1 MGYETFIGK
10 RYLFSPRQDR
20 SISVITWI
28 SIGGVALGVIALIVS
43 TSVMNGFRTNL
54 QNAVTGSL
62 PHITIF
68 AWNDGMKDYSSLK
81 ERLEANPKVEGVAP
95 YIYKQVMLTGKKQP
109 KGALLRGIDPEQEPG
124 VTNISSFLREEVY
137 GITTPTEKNQA
148 LISTKLLKRL
158 IHREA
163 REKEIKDGIILG
175 AKLARHLEAS
185 IGDSVKLVSS
195 EQRMTP
201 IGDIPRIKKLEVIGV
216 FESGISGYDEVLAF
230 IDYRLLQKIYRM
242 NENITG
248 LGVRISNPE
257 NAPEIAH
264 ELAEFSD
271 EYVVGN
277 WADENKSIFQV
288 MKLEK
293 IGLFLILTL
302 IIVVAAFNIV
312 SSLIM
317 LVLEKSREIA
327 ILKALG
333 ANDSGIRKIF
343 FFQGLV
349 IGSLGTIGG
358 VLLGLAICWVLMNF
372 EIIDIPPGVYPGGNR
387 IPVLIDWFDVA
398 LTTLASFVICLLVT
412 LYPSTKASRLN
423 PVDPLRYE

>member
-1 MGYETFIGK
+1 MQFETFIGR
-10 RYLFSPRQDR
+10 RYLFSPRRDR

-28 SIGGVALGVIALIVS
+28 SIGCVALGVVALIVS

-54 QNAVTGSL
+54 QDAVTGSL
-62 PHITIF
+62 PHITVF
-68 AWNDGMKDYSSLK
+68 AWDDAMQNYSGLQK
-81 ERLEANPKVEGVAP
+81 RLTEHPEVEGVAP
-95 YIYKQVMLTGKKQP
+95 YIFKQALLTGRKQP
-109 KGALLRGIDPEQEPG
+109 KGALLRGIDPQQATE
-124 VTNISSFLREEVY
+124 VTKISSFLRDEVY
-137 GITTPTEKNQA
+137 GFAPSPEKQA
-148 LISTKLLKRL
+148 LISARLLKRL
-158 IHREA
+158 SHPEA
-163 REKEIKDGIILG
+163 RSKRLKDGIILG
-175 AKLARHLEAS
+175 AKLARQLEANV
-185 IGDSVKLVSS
+185 GDSVKLVSS

-201 IGDIPRIKKLEVIGV
+201 IGDVPRIKKLEVIGI

-242 NENITG
+242 GNHITG
-248 LGVRISNPE
+248 LGVSISDPE
-257 NAPEIAH
+257 NAPEISL
-264 ELAEFSD
+264 ELAELSED
-271 EYVVGN
+271 YIIGN

-293 IGLFLILTL
+293 IGLFLILSL
-302 IIVVAAFNIV
+302 IIVVAAFNII

-333 ANDSGIRKIF
+333 AKDSGIRKIF

-358 VLLGLAICWVLMNF
+358 VLVGLAICWALMTF
-372 EIIDIPPGVYPGGNR
+372 EIIDIPAGVYPGGNR
-387 IPVLIDWFDVA
+387 IPVLIDWLDVA
-398 LTTLASFVICLLVT
+398 LATVASFTICILVT
-412 LYPSTKASRLN
+412 LYPATKASRLN

>member
-1 MGYETFIGK
+1 MQFETFIGR
-10 RYLFSPRQDR
+10 RYLFSPRRDR

-28 SIGGVALGVIALIVS
+28 SIGGVALGVVALIVS

-54 QNAVTGSL
+54 RDAVTGSL
-62 PHITIF
+62 PHITVF
-68 AWNDGMKDYSSLK
+68 AWDDAMQNYSGLQK
-81 ERLEANPKVEGVAP
+81 RLTEHPEVEGVAP
-95 YIYKQVMLTGKKQP
+95 YIFKQALLTGRKQP
-109 KGALLRGIDPEQEPG
+109 KGALLRGIDPQQETE
-124 VTNISSFLREEVY
+124 VTKISSFLRDEVY
-137 GITTPTEKNQA
+137 GFAPSPEKQA
-148 LISTKLLKRL
+148 LISARLLKRL
-158 IHREA
+158 SHPEA
-163 REKEIKDGIILG
+163 RSKRLKDGIILG
-175 AKLARHLEAS
+175 AKLARQLEANV
-185 IGDSVKLVSS
+185 GDSVKLVSS

-201 IGDIPRIKKLEVIGV
+201 IGDVPRIKKLEVIGI

-242 NENITG
+242 GNHITG
-248 LGVRISNPE
+248 LGVSISDPE
-257 NAPEIAH
+257 NAPEISL
-264 ELAEFSD
+264 ELAELSED
-271 EYVVGN
+271 YIIGN

-293 IGLFLILTL
+293 IGLFLILSL
-302 IIVVAAFNIV
+302 IIVVAAFNII

-333 ANDSGIRKIF
+333 AKDSGIRKIF

-358 VLLGLAICWVLMNF
+358 VLVGLAICWALMTF
-372 EIIDIPPGVYPGGNR
+372 EIIDIPAGVYPGGNR
-387 IPVLIDWFDVA
+387 IPVLIDWLDVA
-398 LTTLASFVICLLVT
+398 LATVASFTICILVT
-412 LYPSTKASRLN
+412 LYPATKASRLN

>member
-1 MGYETFIGK
+1 MQFETFIGR
-10 RYLFSPRQDR
+10 RYLFSPRRDR

-28 SIGGVALGVIALIVS
+28 SIGGVALGVVALIVS

-54 QNAVTGSL
+54 QDAVTGSL
-62 PHITIF
+62 PHITVF
-68 AWNDGMKDYSSLK
+68 AWDDAMQNYSGLQK
-81 ERLEANPKVEGVAP
+81 RLTEHPEVEGVAP
-95 YIYKQVMLTGKKQP
+95 YIFKQALLTGRKQP
-109 KGALLRGIDPEQEPG
+109 KGALLRGIDPQQETE
-124 VTNISSFLREEVY
+124 VTKISSFLRDEVY
-137 GITTPTEKNQA
+137 GFTPSPEKQA
-148 LISTKLLKRL
+148 LISARLLKRL
-158 IHREA
+158 SHPEA
-163 REKEIKDGIILG
+163 RSKRLKDGIILG
-175 AKLARHLEAS
+175 AKLARQLKANV
-185 IGDSVKLVSS
+185 GDSVKLVSS

-201 IGDIPRIKKLEVIGV
+201 IGDVPRIKKLEVIGI

-242 NENITG
+242 GNHITG
-248 LGVRISNPE
+248 LGVSISDPE
-257 NAPEIAH
+257 NAPEISL
-264 ELAEFSD
+264 ELAELSED
-271 EYVVGN
+271 YIIGN

-293 IGLFLILTL
+293 IGLFLILSL
-302 IIVVAAFNIV
+302 IIVVAAFNII

-333 ANDSGIRKIF
+333 AKDSGIRKIF

-358 VLLGLAICWVLMNF
+358 VLVGLAICWALMTF
-372 EIIDIPPGVYPGGNR
+372 EIIDIPAGVYPGGNR
-387 IPVLIDWFDVA
+387 IPVLIDWLDVA
-398 LTTLASFVICLLVT
+398 LATVASFTICILVT
-412 LYPSTKASRLN
+412 LYPATKASRLN

>member
-1 MGYETFIGK
+1 MRYETFIGK

-28 SIGGVALGVIALIVS
+28 SIGGVALGVVALIVS

-54 QNAVTGSL
+54 RNAVTGSL

-68 AWNDGMKDYSSLK
+68 AWDDAMVNYSGLQK
-81 ERLEANPKVEGVAP
+81 RLDAHPEVNGVAP
-95 YIYKQVMLTGKKQP
+95 YIFKQALLTGRIKP
-109 KGALLRGIDPEQEPG
+109 KGALLRGIDPQQEAN
-124 VTNISSFLREEVY
+124 VTRIASYLRDEVY
-137 GITTPTEKNQA
+137 GFTPSPKDQE
-148 LISTKLLKRL
+148 LISTRLLERLSHPEARKKRL
-158 IHREA
+158 
-163 REKEIKDGIILG
+163 KDGIILG
-175 AKLARHLEAS
+175 AKLARQLEAEV
-185 IGDSVKLVSS
+185 GGSVKLVSS
-195 EQRMTP
+195 EQRLTP
-201 IGDIPRIKKLEVIGV
+201 IGDVPRIKKLEVIGI
-216 FESGISGYDEVLAF
+216 FESGISGYDEVLDF

-242 NENITG
+242 QNKITG
-248 LGVRISNPE
+248 LGVRIGDPE
-257 NAPEIAH
+257 NAPDIAD
-264 ELAEFSD
+264 ELADLSED
-271 EYVVGN
+271 YIVGN

-288 MKLEK
+288 MKIEK
-293 IGLFLILTL
+293 IGLFLILSL
-302 IIVVAAFNIV
+302 IIVVAAFNII

-333 ANDSGIRKIF
+333 AKDSGIRRIF

-358 VLLGLAICWVLMNF
+358 VLVGLAICWILMSF
-372 EIIDIPPGVYPGGNR
+372 DIIDIPPGVYPGGNR

-398 LTTLASFVICLLVT
+398 LATVASFTICILVT
-412 LYPSTKASRLN
+412 LYPASKASRLN

>member
-1 MGYETFIGK
+1 MRYETFIGK

-28 SIGGVALGVIALIVS
+28 SIGGVALGVVALIVS

-54 QNAVTGSL
+54 RNAVTGSL

-68 AWNDGMKDYSSLK
+68 AWDDAMVNYSGLQK
-81 ERLEANPKVEGVAP
+81 RLDAHPEVNGVAP
-95 YIYKQVMLTGKKQP
+95 YIFKQALLTGRIKP
-109 KGALLRGIDPEQEPG
+109 KGALLRGIDPQQEAN
-124 VTNISSFLREEVY
+124 VTRIASYLRDEVY
-137 GITTPTEKNQA
+137 GFTPSPKDQE
-148 LISTKLLKRL
+148 LISARLLERLSHPEARKKRL
-158 IHREA
+158 
-163 REKEIKDGIILG
+163 KDGIILG
-175 AKLARHLEAS
+175 AKLARQLEAEV
-185 IGDSVKLVSS
+185 GGSVKLVSS
-195 EQRMTP
+195 EQRLTP
-201 IGDIPRIKKLEVIGV
+201 IGDVPRIKKLEVIGI

-242 NENITG
+242 QNKITG
-248 LGVRISNPE
+248 LGVRISDPE
-257 NAPEIAH
+257 NAPDIAD
-264 ELAEFSD
+264 ELADLSED
-271 EYVVGN
+271 YIVGN

-288 MKLEK
+288 MKIEK
-293 IGLFLILTL
+293 IGLFLILSL
-302 IIVVAAFNIV
+302 IIVVAAFNII

-333 ANDSGIRKIF
+333 AKDSGIRRIF

-358 VLLGLAICWVLMNF
+358 VLVGLAICWILMSF
-372 EIIDIPPGVYPGGNR
+372 DIIDIPPGVYPGGNR

-398 LTTLASFVICLLVT
+398 LATVASFTICILVT
-412 LYPSTKASRLN
+412 LYPASKASRLN

>member
-1 MGYETFIGK
+1 MRYETFIGK

-28 SIGGVALGVIALIVS
+28 SIGGVALGVVALIVS

-54 QNAVTGSL
+54 RNAVTGSL

-68 AWNDGMKDYSSLK
+68 AWDDAMVNYSGLQK
-81 ERLEANPKVEGVAP
+81 RLDAHPEVNGVAP
-95 YIYKQVMLTGKKQP
+95 YIFKQALLTGRKKP
-109 KGALLRGIDPEQEPG
+109 KGALLRGIDPQQEAN
-124 VTNISSFLREEVY
+124 VTRIASYLRDEVY
-137 GITTPTEKNQA
+137 GFTPSPKDQE
-148 LISTKLLKRL
+148 LISTRLLERLSHPEARKKRL
-158 IHREA
+158 
-163 REKEIKDGIILG
+163 KDGIILG
-175 AKLARHLEAS
+175 AKLARQLEAEV
-185 IGDSVKLVSS
+185 GGSVKLVSS
-195 EQRMTP
+195 EQRLTP
-201 IGDIPRIKKLEVIGV
+201 IGDVPRIKKLEVIGI

-242 NENITG
+242 QNKITG
-248 LGVRISNPE
+248 LGVRIGDPE
-257 NAPEIAH
+257 NAPDIAD
-264 ELAEFSD
+264 ELADLSED
-271 EYVVGN
+271 YIVGN

-288 MKLEK
+288 MKIEK
-293 IGLFLILTL
+293 IGLFLILSL
-302 IIVVAAFNIV
+302 IIVVAAFNII

-333 ANDSGIRKIF
+333 AKDSGIRRIF

-349 IGSLGTIGG
+349 IGSLGTLGG
-358 VLLGLAICWVLMNF
+358 VLVGLAICWILMSF
-372 EIIDIPPGVYPGGNR
+372 DIIDIPPGVYPGGNR

-398 LTTLASFVICLLVT
+398 LATVASFTICILVT
-412 LYPSTKASRLN
+412 LYPASKASRLN

>member
-1 MGYETFIGK
+1 MRYETFIGK

-28 SIGGVALGVIALIVS
+28 SIGGVALGVVALIVS

-54 QNAVTGSL
+54 RNAVTGSL

-68 AWNDGMKDYSSLK
+68 AWDDAMVNYSGLQK
-81 ERLEANPKVEGVAP
+81 RLDAHPEVNGVAP
-95 YIYKQVMLTGKKQP
+95 YIFKQALLTGRIKP
-109 KGALLRGIDPEQEPG
+109 KGALLRGIDPQQEAN
-124 VTNISSFLREEVY
+124 VTRIASYLRDEVY
-137 GITTPTEKNQA
+137 GFTPSPKDQE
-148 LISTKLLKRL
+148 LISTRLLERLSHPEARKKRL
-158 IHREA
+158 
-163 REKEIKDGIILG
+163 KDGIILG
-175 AKLARHLEAS
+175 AKLARQLEAEV
-185 IGDSVKLVSS
+185 GGSVKLVSS
-195 EQRMTP
+195 EQRLTP
-201 IGDIPRIKKLEVIGV
+201 IGDVPRIKKLEVIGI

-242 NENITG
+242 QNKITG
-248 LGVRISNPE
+248 LGVRISDPE
-257 NAPEIAH
+257 NAPDIAD
-264 ELAEFSD
+264 ELADLSED
-271 EYVVGN
+271 YIVGN

-288 MKLEK
+288 MKIEK
-293 IGLFLILTL
+293 IGLFLILSL
-302 IIVVAAFNIV
+302 IIVVAAFNII

-333 ANDSGIRKIF
+333 AKDSGIRRIF

-358 VLLGLAICWVLMNF
+358 VLVGLAICWILMSF
-372 EIIDIPPGVYPGGNR
+372 DIIDIPPGVYPGGNR

-398 LTTLASFVICLLVT
+398 LATVASFTICILVT
-412 LYPSTKASRLN
+412 LYPASKASRLN

>member
-1 MGYETFIGK
+1 MRYETFIGK

-28 SIGGVALGVIALIVS
+28 SIGGVALGVVALIVS

-54 QNAVTGSL
+54 RNAVTGSL

-68 AWNDGMKDYSSLK
+68 AWDDAMVNYSGLQK
-81 ERLEANPKVEGVAP
+81 RLDAHPEVNGVAP
-95 YIYKQVMLTGKKQP
+95 YIFKQALLTGRIKP
-109 KGALLRGIDPEQEPG
+109 KGALLRGIDPQQEAN
-124 VTNISSFLREEVY
+124 VTRIASYLRDEVY
-137 GITTPTEKNQA
+137 GFTPSPKDQE
-148 LISTKLLKRL
+148 LISTRLLERLSHPEARKKRL
-158 IHREA
+158 
-163 REKEIKDGIILG
+163 KDGIILG
-175 AKLARHLEAS
+175 AKLARQLEAEV
-185 IGDSVKLVSS
+185 GGSVKLVSS
-195 EQRMTP
+195 EQRLTP
-201 IGDIPRIKKLEVIGV
+201 IGDVPRIKKLEVIGI

-242 NENITG
+242 QNKITG
-248 LGVRISNPE
+248 LGVRIGDPE
-257 NAPEIAH
+257 NAPDIAD
-264 ELAEFSD
+264 ELADLSED
-271 EYVVGN
+271 YIVGN

-288 MKLEK
+288 MKIEK
-293 IGLFLILTL
+293 IGLFLILSL
-302 IIVVAAFNIV
+302 IIVVAAFNII

-333 ANDSGIRKIF
+333 AKDSGIRRIF

-349 IGSLGTIGG
+349 IGSLGTLGG
-358 VLLGLAICWVLMNF
+358 VLVGLAICWILMSF
-372 EIIDIPPGVYPGGNR
+372 DIIDIPPGVYPGGNR

-398 LTTLASFVICLLVT
+398 LATVASFTICILVT
-412 LYPSTKASRLN
+412 LYPASKASRLN

>member
-1 MGYETFIGK
+1 MRYETFIGK

-28 SIGGVALGVIALIVS
+28 SIGGVALGVVALIVS

-54 QNAVTGSL
+54 RNAVTGSL

-68 AWNDGMKDYSSLK
+68 AWDDAMVNYSGLQK
-81 ERLEANPKVEGVAP
+81 RLDAHPEVNGVAP
-95 YIYKQVMLTGKKQP
+95 YIFKQALLTGRKKP
-109 KGALLRGIDPEQEPG
+109 KGALLRGIDPQQEAN
-124 VTNISSFLREEVY
+124 VTRIASYLRDEVY
-137 GITTPTEKNQA
+137 GFTPSPKDQE
-148 LISTKLLKRL
+148 LISTRLLERLSHPEARKKRL
-158 IHREA
+158 
-163 REKEIKDGIILG
+163 KDGIILG
-175 AKLARHLEAS
+175 AKLARQLEAEV
-185 IGDSVKLVSS
+185 GGSVKLVSS
-195 EQRMTP
+195 EQRLTP
-201 IGDIPRIKKLEVIGV
+201 IGDVPRIKKLEVIGI

-242 NENITG
+242 QNKITG
-248 LGVRISNPE
+248 LGVRIGDPE
-257 NAPEIAH
+257 NAPDIAD
-264 ELAEFSD
+264 ELADLSED
-271 EYVVGN
+271 YIVGN

-288 MKLEK
+288 MKIEK
-293 IGLFLILTL
+293 IGLFLILSL
-302 IIVVAAFNIV
+302 IIVVAAFNII

-333 ANDSGIRKIF
+333 AKDSAIRRIF

-349 IGSLGTIGG
+349 IGSLGTLGG
-358 VLLGLAICWVLMNF
+358 VLVGLAICWILMSF
-372 EIIDIPPGVYPGGNR
+372 DIIDIPPGVYPGGNR

-398 LTTLASFVICLLVT
+398 LATVASFTICILVT
-412 LYPSTKASRLN
+412 LYPASKASRLN

>member
-1 MGYETFIGK
+1 MQFETFIGR
-10 RYLFSPRQDR
+10 RYLFSPRRDR

-28 SIGGVALGVIALIVS
+28 SIGGVALGVVALIVS

-54 QNAVTGSL
+54 QDAVTGSL
-62 PHITIF
+62 PHITVF
-68 AWNDGMKDYSSLK
+68 AWDDAMQNYSGLQK
-81 ERLEANPKVEGVAP
+81 RLTEHPEVEGVAP
-95 YIYKQVMLTGKKQP
+95 YIFKQALLTGRKQP
-109 KGALLRGIDPEQEPG
+109 KGALLRGIDPQQETE
-124 VTNISSFLREEVY
+124 VTKISSFLRDEVY
-137 GITTPTEKNQA
+137 GFAPSPEKQA
-148 LISTKLLKRL
+148 LISARLLKRL
-158 IHREA
+158 SHPEA
-163 REKEIKDGIILG
+163 RSKRLKDGIILG
-175 AKLARHLEAS
+175 AKLARQLEANV
-185 IGDSVKLVSS
+185 GDSVKLVSS

-201 IGDIPRIKKLEVIGV
+201 IGDVPRIKKLEVIGI

-242 NENITG
+242 GNHITG
-248 LGVRISNPE
+248 LGVSISDPE
-257 NAPEIAH
+257 NAPEISL
-264 ELAEFSD
+264 ELAELSED
-271 EYVVGN
+271 YIVGN

-293 IGLFLILTL
+293 IGLFLILSL
-302 IIVVAAFNIV
+302 IIVVAAFNII

-333 ANDSGIRKIF
+333 AKDSGIRKIF

-358 VLLGLAICWVLMNF
+358 VLVGLAICWALMTF
-372 EIIDIPPGVYPGGNR
+372 EIIDIPAGVYPGGNR
-387 IPVLIDWFDVA
+387 IPVLIDWLDVA
-398 LTTLASFVICLLVT
+398 LATVASFTICILVT
-412 LYPSTKASRLN
+412 LYPATKASRLN

>member
-1 MGYETFIGK
+1 MQFETFIGR
-10 RYLFSPRQDR
+10 RYLFSPRRDR

-28 SIGGVALGVIALIVS
+28 SIGGVALGVVALIVS

-54 QNAVTGSL
+54 QDAVTGSL
-62 PHITIF
+62 PHITVF
-68 AWNDGMKDYSSLK
+68 AWDDAMQNYSGLQK
-81 ERLEANPKVEGVAP
+81 RLTEHPEVEGVAP
-95 YIYKQVMLTGKKQP
+95 YIFKQALLTGRKQP
-109 KGALLRGIDPEQEPG
+109 KGALLRGIDPQQETE
-124 VTNISSFLREEVY
+124 VTKISSFLRDEVY
-137 GITTPTEKNQA
+137 GFTPSPEKQA
-148 LISTKLLKRL
+148 LISARLLKRL
-158 IHREA
+158 SHPEA
-163 REKEIKDGIILG
+163 RSKRLKDGIILG
-175 AKLARHLEAS
+175 AKLARQLEANV
-185 IGDSVKLVSS
+185 GDSVKLVSS

-201 IGDIPRIKKLEVIGV
+201 IGDVPRIKKLEVIGI

-242 NENITG
+242 GNHITG
-248 LGVRISNPE
+248 LGVSISDPE
-257 NAPEIAH
+257 NAPEISL
-264 ELAEFSD
+264 ELAELSED
-271 EYVVGN
+271 YIVGN

-293 IGLFLILTL
+293 IGLFLILSL
-302 IIVVAAFNIV
+302 IIVVAAFNII

-333 ANDSGIRKIF
+333 AKDSGIRKIF

-358 VLLGLAICWVLMNF
+358 VLVGLAICWALMTF
-372 EIIDIPPGVYPGGNR
+372 EIIDIPAGVYPGGNR
-387 IPVLIDWFDVA
+387 IPVLIDWLDVA
-398 LTTLASFVICLLVT
+398 LATVASFTICILVT
-412 LYPSTKASRLN
+412 LYPATKASRLN

>member
-1 MGYETFIGK
+1 MRYETFIGK

-28 SIGGVALGVIALIVS
+28 SIGGVALGVVALIVS

-54 QNAVTGSL
+54 RNAVTGSL

-68 AWNDGMKDYSSLK
+68 AWDDAMVNYSGLQK
-81 ERLEANPKVEGVAP
+81 RLDAQPEVNGVAP
-95 YIYKQVMLTGKKQP
+95 YIFKQALLTGRIKP
-109 KGALLRGIDPEQEPG
+109 KGALLRGIDPQQEAN
-124 VTNISSFLREEVY
+124 VTRIASYLRDEVY
-137 GITTPTEKNQA
+137 GFTPSPKDQE
-148 LISTKLLKRL
+148 LISTRLLERLSHPEARKKRL
-158 IHREA
+158 
-163 REKEIKDGIILG
+163 KDGIILG
-175 AKLARHLEAS
+175 AKLARQLEAEV
-185 IGDSVKLVSS
+185 GGSVKLVSS
-195 EQRMTP
+195 EQRLTP
-201 IGDIPRIKKLEVIGV
+201 IGDVPRIKKLEVIGI

-242 NENITG
+242 QNKITG
-248 LGVRISNPE
+248 LGVRIGDPE
-257 NAPEIAH
+257 NAPDIAD
-264 ELAEFSD
+264 ELADLSED
-271 EYVVGN
+271 YIVGN

-288 MKLEK
+288 MKIEK
-293 IGLFLILTL
+293 IGLFLILSL
-302 IIVVAAFNIV
+302 IIVVAAFNII

-333 ANDSGIRKIF
+333 AKDSGIRRIF

-358 VLLGLAICWVLMNF
+358 VLVGLAICWILMSF
-372 EIIDIPPGVYPGGNR
+372 DIIDIPPGVYPGGNR

-398 LTTLASFVICLLVT
+398 LATVASFTICILVT
-412 LYPSTKASRLN
+412 LYPASKASRLN

>member
-1 MGYETFIGK
+1 MQFETFIGR
-10 RYLFSPRQDR
+10 RYLFSPRRDR

-28 SIGGVALGVIALIVS
+28 SIGGVALGVVALIVS

-54 QNAVTGSL
+54 RDAVTGSL
-62 PHITIF
+62 PHITVF
-68 AWNDGMKDYSSLK
+68 AWDDAMQNYSGLQK
-81 ERLEANPKVEGVAP
+81 RLTEHPEVEGVAP
-95 YIYKQVMLTGKKQP
+95 YIFKQALLTGRKQP
-109 KGALLRGIDPEQEPG
+109 KGALLRGIDPQQETE
-124 VTNISSFLREEVY
+124 VTKISSFLRDDVY
-137 GITTPTEKNQA
+137 GFAPSPEKQA
-148 LISTKLLKRL
+148 LISARLLKRL
-158 IHREA
+158 SHPEA
-163 REKEIKDGIILG
+163 RSKRLKDGIILG
-175 AKLARHLEAS
+175 AKLARQLEANV
-185 IGDSVKLVSS
+185 GDSVKLVSS

-201 IGDIPRIKKLEVIGV
+201 IGDVPRIKKLEVIGI

-242 NENITG
+242 GNHITG
-248 LGVRISNPE
+248 LGVSISDPE
-257 NAPEIAH
+257 NAPEISL
-264 ELAEFSD
+264 ELAELSED
-271 EYVVGN
+271 YIVGN

-293 IGLFLILTL
+293 IGLFLILSL
-302 IIVVAAFNIV
+302 IIVVAAFNII

-333 ANDSGIRKIF
+333 AKDSGIRKIF

-358 VLLGLAICWVLMNF
+358 VLVGLAICWALMTF
-372 EIIDIPPGVYPGGNR
+372 EIIDIPAGVYPGGNR
-387 IPVLIDWFDVA
+387 IPVLIDWLDVA
-398 LTTLASFVICLLVT
+398 LATVASFTICILVT
-412 LYPSTKASRLN
+412 LYPATKASRLN

>member
-1 MGYETFIGK
+1 MQFETFIGR
-10 RYLFSPRQDR
+10 RYLFSPRRDR

-28 SIGGVALGVIALIVS
+28 SIGGVALGVVALIVS

-54 QNAVTGSL
+54 QDAVTGSL
-62 PHITIF
+62 PHITVF
-68 AWNDGMKDYSSLK
+68 AWDDAMQNYSGLQK
-81 ERLEANPKVEGVAP
+81 RLTEHPEVEGVAP
-95 YIYKQVMLTGKKQP
+95 YIFKQALLTGRKQP
-109 KGALLRGIDPEQEPG
+109 KGALLRGIDPQQETE
-124 VTNISSFLREEVY
+124 VTKISSFLRDEVY
-137 GITTPTEKNQA
+137 GFAPSPEKQA
-148 LISTKLLKRL
+148 LISARLLKRL
-158 IHREA
+158 SHPEA
-163 REKEIKDGIILG
+163 RSKRLKDGIILG
-175 AKLARHLEAS
+175 AKLARQLKANV
-185 IGDSVKLVSS
+185 GDSVKLVSS

-201 IGDIPRIKKLEVIGV
+201 IGDVPRIKKLEVIGI

-242 NENITG
+242 GNHITG
-248 LGVRISNPE
+248 LGVSISDPE
-257 NAPEIAH
+257 NAPEISL
-264 ELAEFSD
+264 ELAELSED
-271 EYVVGN
+271 YIIGN

-293 IGLFLILTL
+293 IGLFLILSL
-302 IIVVAAFNIV
+302 IIVVAAFNII

-333 ANDSGIRKIF
+333 AKDSGIRKIF

-358 VLLGLAICWVLMNF
+358 VLVGLAICWALMTF
-372 EIIDIPPGVYPGGNR
+372 EIIDIPAGVYPGGNR
-387 IPVLIDWFDVA
+387 IPVLIDWLDVA
-398 LTTLASFVICLLVT
+398 LATVASFTICILVT
-412 LYPSTKASRLN
+412 LYPATKASRLN